1 MEKCIFVVIVL
12 TSLLLLFYTLREMF
26 YQVKIKQELY
36 KNLST
41 TKNGS
46 KYIPKNIYQLVQ
58 DKTKINYLFQLNIDY
73 IKRLNPTWNYILY
86 DDNDMIE
93 YIKTNYGIRMLNV
106 YNMIN
111 PEYGAAKADFFR
123 YLLMYKEGG
132 VYLDIK
138 SGMKYPLDEI
148 ISEDDEYILSYWAC
162 NFQKKILGNENGELQ
177 QWHII
182 CKPNHPYLK
191 AVINNVINNILNYD
205 IEKDGVGKIGVLK
218 VTGPIIYTETIE
230 PMLFKYN
237 HKLYKTNEYIGLIYN
252 NLYTNVFLFSHN
264 MFGNKRNYKKLNTPI
279 IINNNGVF
287 E

>member
-1 MEKCIFVVIVL
+1 MKKCLFIVAL
-12 TSLLLLFYTLREMF
+12 VLCVLVLYNSKKIF
-26 YQVKIKQELY
+26 YQINLSYQLY
-36 KNLST
+36 KNLSS

-58 DKTKINYLFQLNIDY
+58 DKTKINYIFQLNIDY
-73 IKRLNPTWNYILY
+73 IKKLNPTWNYILY
-86 DDNDMIE
+86 DDNDMID
-93 YIKTNYGIRMLNV
+93 YIKTNYGFRILNI

-148 ISEDDEYILSYWAC
+148 ISEDDEYILSHWSC
-162 NFQKKILGNENGELQ
+162 KPQKEILGNENGEFQ

-182 CKPNHPYLK
+182 CRPNHPYLK

-205 IEKDGVGKIGVLK
+205 IEKDGVGKPGVLK
-218 VTGPIIYTETIE
+218 VTGPIIYTQTIE
-230 PMLFKYN
+230 PILFKYN
-237 HKLYKTNEYIGLIYN
+237 HKLYKTNEYIGLVYN
-252 NLYTNVFLFSHN
+252 NLYTTKRVSNSHSHYSLFNSTHYSN
-264 MFGNKRNYKKLNTPI
+264 LTSPVI
-279 IINNNGVF
+279 IH
-287 E
+287 